1 MDKRFVGDYEKNIN
15 FVQSDIERLHRDAFA
30 VCSCTYFFTCNIGTA
45 DENGLRFAQLWANK
59 TRGDTYAFKNAR
71 SNYIFMNCTMD
82 EINVAFNLPG
92 DRMDIALSDAINGL
106 REKGNEKAASFTA
119 EALVKL
125 LGEENRKAVELFSR
139 TITPLSV
146 SEEWKIKRKRKQ
158 DRERVDSNGHVYGYS
173 DQGSIQYPMVNNS
186 LDDRDIIMET
196 FLDKKEGNFRGFEL
210 FVPE

>member
-1 MDKRFVGDYEKNIN
+1 
-15 FVQSDIERLHRDAFA
+15 
-30 VCSCTYFFTCNIGTA
+30 
-45 DENGLRFAQLWANK
+45 
-59 TRGDTYAFKNAR
+59 
-71 SNYIFMNCTMD
+71 MNCTMD

-196 FLDKKEGNFRGFEL
+196 FLDKKEGNFRGFEVAADCETIR
-210 FVPE
+210 F